1 MKPDELMR
9 TFLNDVVARGRLEL
23 IDELATPDMVDEVN
37 RAFGGPPGRAGL
49 VAHAKGFR
57 RNIGDPQIT
66 IERIVAGDDAV
77 MAWWTFTGL
86 HTGPWLGRPPTGN
99 RIRATVFS
107 FFDLVDGRIDRYRLF
122 LHAEFP
128 ESVIVDTSRPALAHG
143 NGDIPH

>member
-107 FFDLVDGRIDRYRLF
+107 FFDLVDSRIDRYRLF
-122 LHAEFP
+122 LQAEFP